1 MKLRDIFWNP
11 KRKIPGEIIH
21 SSADEFGNL
30 LVIEYPRYRALSFDS
45 VYEQSAYDVLKPYS
59 LVHEYTRIMMLVI
72 GMTEPRHAT
81 LLGLGGGSLL
91 RSLHHCL
98 SHCRFHVVELRPK
111 VLYIAKRYFDIPVD
125 ERVQVTIGDA
135 SDALETMPDAGTDV
149 IFSDIYDAH
158 RMHSLQQQRH
168 FVDECW
174 RGLSADGWL
183 VINYHRLPD
192 FDSAFF
198 ARLNRRFGKI
208 MVCSGKL
215 SNHILFAGKSGEVD
229 IAAAP
234 ARLRMMEER
243 LNDRFVPLLRRLKPV
258 QIPDIRMDED

>member
-1 MKLRDIFWNP
+1 MKLRDIFWSP
-11 KRKIPGEIIH
+11 KRRVPGEIIH
-21 SSADEFGNL
+21 SSSDEFGNI

-45 VYEQSAYDVLKPYS
+45 VYEQSAYDVLRPYA

-72 GMTEPRHAT
+72 GLIEPRHVT

-98 SHCRFHVVELRPK
+98 SHCRFHVIELRPK
-111 VLYIAKRYFDIPVD
+111 VHDIAKRYFDIPDD
-125 ERVQVTIGDA
+125 ERVRVTIGDA
-135 SDALETMPDAGTDV
+135 SDALATLQKAGTDI
-149 IFSDIYDAH
+149 IFADIYDAYQ
-158 RMHSLQQQRH
+158 MHSLQQQRR
-168 FVDECW
+168 FVEECW
-174 RGLSADGWL
+174 RGLGADGWL

-198 ARLNRRFGKI
+198 AQLNRRFGRM
-208 MVCSGKL
+208 MVCSGKF
-215 SNHILFAGKSGEVD
+215 SNHILFAGKSGRVD

-234 ARLRMMEER
+234 ARLRMMEEQ

-258 QIPDIRMDED
+258 RILDVSMDPD